1 MLNISLTPLQYDAY
15 QIFVQSLTEQLDE
28 SVATAK
34 LFDWLSVLGLLCDH
48 PTLFKEK
55 IEQRHEVKVAKA
67 RAEHTETEDGSP
79 DISSMALPDTLFQ
92 KEKAIFDAVENI
104 NSLTH
109 GNKMRLI
116 KQILLKSQMLGD
128 KVLIFSHL
136 LPTLD
141 YLQKLIAE
149 FEPPMRAVRIDGKT
163 SMAKRQQ
170 ITKDMNT
177 NKYDVCLISTR
188 AGGVG
193 LNIPGANRVV
203 LVDFS
208 WNPQEINQAIGRSYR
223 LGQQKEVFVYHLV
236 TAGSFEVKL
245 HQVTIFKQQLAA
257 RVVDKKTPNR
267 AAVKVREMLLP
278 PQDDVEQQ
286 DLSHATHLDKV
297 LDSILAS
304 KTFSKCITSITTTDT
319 LHKEADEALTAE
331 EEAEV
336 QQMIQD
342 DKERKANPAAW
353 AFKNVM
359 EQRRQ
364 LGVAYPQQGPTNHP
378 ASTGVPGSQSSTIG
392 IIMKPPPPPD
402 MWSGTQPT
410 TNLTQKPQP
419 RAERVSTLP
428 PPPPTQVNAGENAL
442 ISVDDDLRSE
452 DADGSGVEV
461 QEQVGGGTSAL
472 GNFLT
477 GGLSRVR
484 SAFGGNGI

>member
-1 MLNISLTPLQYDAY
+1 MLNIPLTQLQYDAY
-15 QIFVQSLTEQLDE
+15 EIFVQSLTEQLDE

-48 PTLFKEK
+48 PTLFKDK
-55 IEQRHEVKVAKA
+55 IEQRREVKVAKA

-92 KEKAIFDAVENI
+92 KEKAIFDLVDNI
-104 NSLTH
+104 NSVIH

-116 KQILLKSQMLGD
+116 RQILLKSQMLGD

-149 FEPPMRAVRIDGKT
+149 FEPPMRAIRIDGKT
-163 SMAKRQQ
+163 TMAKRQQ
-170 ITKDMNT
+170 ISKDMNT
-177 NKYDVCLISTR
+177 DKYDVCLISTR

-193 LNIPGANRVV
+193 LNIPGANRVI

-364 LGVAYPQQGPTNHP
+364 LGVPYPQQGPIQHLGP
-378 ASTGVPGSQSSTIG
+378 PSSAAG
-392 IIMKPPPPPD
+392 ITMKPPPPPGNL
-402 MWSGTQPT
+402 SGAMPI
-410 TNLTQKPQP
+410 TNSTQKLQP

-428 PPPPTQVNAGENAL
+428 PPPPTQVNAGEHAL
-442 ISVDDDLRSE
+442 LAKEDDLRS
-452 DADGSGVEV
+452 DADVEGVEV
-461 QEQVGGGTSAL
+461 QEQVGGVNSAL

-484 SAFGGNGI
+484 NVLGGAGV